1 MSLQDEIR
9 GCQRCSLF
17 NTMETSPVPPEWTGS
32 PQVMFIID
40 VTISMDV
47 DFAQTPLTGATR
59 LRFIQLIEKY
69 FKQWYI
75 TPLIKCGP
83 KNLTYSVGDYKIC
96 TKWIEDEVKR
106 LNPKFIVGCGSKVE
120 KYFKCN
126 YYTMSPVR
134 ITQSQKHEL
143 LFEDLLMKIKEN
155 LNV

>member
-1 MSLQDEIR
+1 M
-9 GCQRCSLF
+9 G
-17 NTMETSPVPPEWTGS
+17 TSPVPPEWTGS
-32 PQVMFIID
+32 PQVMFIVDI
-40 VTISMDV
+40 TISMDV

-83 KNLTYSVGDYKIC
+83 QNLTYSVGDYKAC
-96 TKWIEDEVKR
+96 AVWLNEEVNR

-120 KYFKCN
+120 KYFKCD

-134 ITQSQKHEL
+134 ITQSAKHEL
-143 LFEDLLMKIKEN
+143 LFSKILNEIKEKSN
-155 LNV
+155 GK